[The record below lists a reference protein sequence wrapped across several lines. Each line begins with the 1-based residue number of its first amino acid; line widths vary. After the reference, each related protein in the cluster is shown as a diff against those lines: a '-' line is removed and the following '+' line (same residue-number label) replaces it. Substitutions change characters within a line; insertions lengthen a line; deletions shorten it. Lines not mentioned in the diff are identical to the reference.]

1 MLYQYERISMK
12 YSRLG
17 YLTVGNTMDR
27 IPDEGIFPNCGPKIR
42 IRDRLTD
49 GLYRRPPDSIV
60 RLLGGQKTRRIRLRI
75 LRITGHIV
83 GNKVSICYVEGGGL
97 ADG

>member
-1 MLYQYERISMK
+1 MK
-12 YSRLG
+12 SPRLR
-17 YLTVGNTMDR
+17 YLTVGNSMDR
-27 IPDEGIFPNCGPKIR
+27 IPDERIFPYCGPKIR
-42 IRDRLTD
+42 IRNRLAD

-83 GNKVSICYVEGGGL
+83 GNKFSIYYVEGGGL
-97 ADG
+97 AD